1 MSKRRVENRVEE
13 TTQTS
18 LGDSDSS
25 ESDLDGT
32 IMEGER
38 ENVNPQVPQVP
49 QSMEMMGM
57 MMEMFR
63 KMSDDAA
70 KREADAAKR
79 EAEAAKRETLLLAEI
94 KNLSQGRFEAKQN
107 GEKPPEFNRRW
118 PYAGVKRGC
127 CRLYSVQ
134 FNHVGYFFH
143 WIRIRS
149 VSRWLSN
156 SGHNNH

>member
-25 ESDLDGT
+25 ESDLNGT

-38 ENVNPQVPQVP
+38 ENVSPQVPQVP

-63 KMSDDAA
+63 KMSD
-70 KREADAAKR
+70 DAAKR

-107 GEKPPEFNRRW
+107 GEKPPEFDGRW

-127 CRLYSVQ
+127 CPSYSGQ
-134 FNHVGYFFH
+134 SYHVGYFFC
-143 WIRIRS
+143 WIRNQS

>member
-18 LGDSDSS
+18 LSDSDSS

-49 QSMEMMGM
+49 QGMEMMGM

-63 KMSDDAA
+63 KMSDD
-70 KREADAAKR
+70 
-79 EAEAAKRETLLLAEI
+79 AAKRETLLLAEI

-107 GEKPPEFNRRW
+107 GEKPPEFDITHQ
-118 PYAGVKRGC
+118 V
-127 CRLYSVQ
+127 SVAAR
-134 FNHVGYFFH
+134 VRDRVLKGT
-143 WIRIRS
+143 
-149 VSRWLSN
+149 
-156 SGHNNH
+156 

>member
-1 MSKRRVENRVEE
+1 MLALPERNVKEDLRFFCVSKYTFHNI
-13 TTQTS
+13 QKKNFIS
-18 LGDSDSS
+18 QG
-25 ESDLDGT
+25 
-32 IMEGER
+32 
-38 ENVNPQVPQVP
+38 
-49 QSMEMMGM
+49 MEMMGM

-70 KREADAAKR
+70 KH
-79 EAEAAKRETLLLAEI
+79 ETLLLAEI

-107 GEKPPEFNRRW
+107 GEKPPEFDGRW
-118 PYAGVKRGC
+118 PYARVKRGC
-127 CRLYSVQ
+127 CRSYSGQ
-134 FNHVGYFFH
+134 SDHVGYFLR